1 MKRLWNTIAGLRLG
15 FEEHFRGAG
24 SISLFVGLACNLAFV
39 GQVYF

>member
-24 SISLFVGLACNLAFV
+24 SISLFVVLACHFAFM
-39 GQVYF
+39 